1 MELKDSD
8 RLRARLYAINLRVQ
22 ELEEECSQAQT
33 RVSHLEAQLENARL
47 AQLVGG
53 EAGDPGEIAPELELS
68 RGRLEGRQELLDTV
82 KKSQW
87 KARVA
92 YTVQQ
97 ARERQ
102 AARVEGS
109 E

>member
-1 MELKDSD
+1 M
-8 RLRARLYAINLRVQ
+8 
-22 ELEEECSQAQT
+22 
-33 RVSHLEAQLENARL
+33 
-47 AQLVGG
+47 VGE
-53 EAGDPGEIAPELELS
+53 EAGDPSAIGPELERS
-68 RGRLEGRQELLDTV
+68 RGSLAGHQEMLETV

-97 ARERQ
+97 AKERT
-102 AARVEGS
+102 AAKLLES